1 MRGKSW
7 VCSENDQTN
16 AKQCWRQHVS
26 SHIIKESGVQ
36 SFIKTK
42 PMLRISVVEKG
53 QLANLLHSH
62 KYVHTQKHICNG
74 KRGINGKRGVNTI
87 YV

>member
-1 MRGKSW
+1 
-7 VCSENDQTN
+7 
-16 AKQCWRQHVS
+16 
-26 SHIIKESGVQ
+26 
-36 SFIKTK
+36 
-42 PMLRISVVEKG
+42 MLRISVVEKG